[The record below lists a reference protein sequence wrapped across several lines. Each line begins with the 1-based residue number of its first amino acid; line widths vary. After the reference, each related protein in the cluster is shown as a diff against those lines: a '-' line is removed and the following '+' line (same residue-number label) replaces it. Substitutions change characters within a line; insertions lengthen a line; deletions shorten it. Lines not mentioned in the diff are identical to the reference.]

1 MYRKCFIENFI
12 LEKIHL
18 SKKNKQRGP
27 ELRKILSVEKKCS
40 MPCKKL
46 KLTGVLAK
54 QKISLS
60 WPLLQKGNS

>member
-1 MYRKCFIENFI
+1 MENFI

-27 ELRKILSVEKKCS
+27 ELRNILSVEKKCS

-60 WPLLQKGNS
+60 